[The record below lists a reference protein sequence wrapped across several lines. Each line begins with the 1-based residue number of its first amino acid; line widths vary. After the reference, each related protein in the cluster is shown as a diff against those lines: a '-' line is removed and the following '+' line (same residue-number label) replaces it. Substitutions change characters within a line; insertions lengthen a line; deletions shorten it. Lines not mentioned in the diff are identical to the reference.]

1 MMKTQTND
9 IGLFFEDDLAQ
20 SCDES
25 GEDGSSVTEG
35 RGKKFGIHSFLH
47 LGFCG
52 SGQFDFSSLMLMT
65 IPIVMTRMPRICFQV
80 IAS

>member
-1 MMKTQTND
+1 MMTRGFRNLLKKPLLRASV
-9 IGLFFEDDLAQ
+9 ILA
-20 SCDES
+20 C
-25 GEDGSSVTEG
+25 
-35 RGKKFGIHSFLH
+35 FH